1 MKDHMSTVSV
11 LLLLFYMGW
20 FMWDQNKL
28 IQKQNE
34 EINRLKQQIL
44 IQSMFI
50 QTPNNKSYNNLY
62 N

>member
-1 MKDHMSTVSV
+1 MKDHLSAVSV

-28 IQKQNE
+28 IQKQNQ
-34 EINRLKQQIL
+34 EINTLKQQIL

-50 QTPNNKSYNNLY
+50 QTPNNKIYD
-62 N
+62 

>member
-50 QTPNNKSYNNLY
+50 QTPNNKLYNNLY